1 MTKIMV
7 EFEDA
12 LIDINAIK
20 AIDKKQGWN
29 FKEDSMT
36 FDIVINNPNR
46 IKVDSFLPTYTFNFG
61 SEEYRDRL
69 LQELREKLEENGV
82 EFV

>member
-1 MTKIMV
+1 MAKIMV

-12 LIDINAIK
+12 FIDINAIK
-20 AIDKKQGWN
+20 AIDKKQQWN
-29 FKEDSMT
+29 FKEDRMT
-36 FDIVINNPNR
+36 FDIIINNPDR
-46 IKVDSFLPTYTFNFG
+46 IKVDSFLPTYTFSFN

>member
-1 MTKIMV
+1 MAKIMV

-20 AIDKKQGWN
+20 AIDKKQQWD
-29 FKEDSMT
+29 FKEDRMN
-36 FDIVINNPNR
+36 FDIIINNPDR
-46 IKVDSFLPTYTFNFG
+46 IKVDSFLPTYTFSFN

>member
-1 MTKIMV
+1 MAKIMV

-20 AIDKKQGWN
+20 AIDKKQQWD
-29 FKEDSMT
+29 FKEDRMK
-36 FDIVINNPNR
+36 FDIIINNPDR
-46 IKVDSFLPTYTFNFG
+46 IKVDSFLPTYTFSFN

>member
-1 MTKIMV
+1 MAKIMV

-20 AIDKKQGWN
+20 AIDKKQQWD
-29 FKEDSMT
+29 FKEDRMT
-36 FDIVINNPNR
+36 FDIIINNPDR
-46 IKVDSFLPTYTFNFG
+46 IKVDSFLPTYTFSFN

>member
-1 MTKIMV
+1 MAKIMV
-7 EFEDA
+7 EFEDT

-20 AIDKKQGWN
+20 AIDKKQQWN
-29 FKEDSMT
+29 FKEDRMT
-36 FDIVINNPNR
+36 FDIIINNPDR
-46 IKVDSFLPTYTFNFG
+46 IKVDSFLPTYTFSFN